1 MSEELQVLANSL
13 ARTRNSEP
21 LCPYAVNDGCQIFQN
36 HRLYIETQ
44 FYMEKMY
51 MEMKNI
57 KLDCLEQE
65 PKLRTTPPHR
75 KGLWWGRDSTASA
88 QGAKTETH

>member
-1 MSEELQVLANSL
+1 
-13 ARTRNSEP
+13 
-21 LCPYAVNDGCQIFQN
+21 
-36 HRLYIETQ
+36 
-44 FYMEKMY
+44 MEKMY

-65 PKLRTTPPHR
+65 PKLGTTPPHR